1 MSALDLNMCL
11 SQEAFGELVGITQPA
26 VSDLMKRGVI
36 TEGTAGG
43 VWLLAYT
50 KHLRDQAAGRGDGEL
65 ANERARLAREQA
77 DAQAM
82 KNAQARRE
90 VAPVGV
96 IEEVLAHV
104 GRQIATVIEGIQP
117 KLRRQ
122 FPDLTG
128 EQLKAIV
135 AELAKARQLAASVN
149 LSSLDAEREDDED

>member
-1 MSALDLNMCL
+1 MCL
-11 SQEAFGELVGITQPA
+11 SQEAFGDLVGITQPA

-36 TEGTAGG
+36 ADGGAAG

-128 EQLKAIV
+128 DQLKAIV

>member
-1 MSALDLNMCL
+1 MSALDLTLSM
-11 SQEAFGELVGITQPA
+11 SQEAFGDLVGITQPA

-36 TEGTAGG
+36 AEGGACRD
-43 VWLLAYT
+43 WLLAYT

-82 KNAQARRE
+82 KNQQARRE

-96 IEEVLAHV
+96 LEEVLAHV

-122 FPDLTG
+122 FPDLTPD
-128 EQLKAIV
+128 QLKAI
-135 AELAKARQLAASVN
+135 ATELAKARQLAASVN
-149 LSSLDAEREDDED
+149 LSALDADSHDDED

>member
-1 MSALDLNMCL
+1 MSALDLTRPL
-11 SQEAFGELVGITQPA
+11 SQETFGVLVGISQPA

-36 TEGTAGG
+36 ADGGTCGE
-43 VWLLAYT
+43 WLLAYT
-50 KHLRDQAAGRGDGEL
+50 KHLRDAAAGRGDGEL

-90 VAPVGV
+90 LAPVSV

-104 GRQIATVIEGIQP
+104 GRQIATVLEGLQP

-122 FPDLTG
+122 FPELSG
-128 EQLKAIV
+128 EQLKLIATEV
-135 AELAKARQLAASVN
+135 AKARQLAASVN
-149 LSSLDAEREDDED
+149 LSALDANEDDDQD